1 MPMMFGFS
9 GQRRQLLEAE
19 AQRFAAEAY
28 GYGAL
33 RAYLVGDLA
42 AGVVGPA
49 TELELVIV
57 QETDEPFH
65 RRADFWVA
73 HIRPRVGMRFL
84 VYTPEE
90 FEAVEEDD
98 ALLLEAIRVGEV
110 LVG

>member
-1 MPMMFGFS
+1 MPMMFGFA

-42 AGVVGPA
+42 AGVVGPE

-57 QETDEPFH
+57 QETDEPFR

-90 FEAVEEDD
+90 FERFEEDD

>member
-33 RAYLVGDLA
+33 RAYLVGELA
-42 AGVVGPA
+42 AGAVGPE

-73 HIRPRVGMRFL
+73 HIRPRVGTRFL

>member
-9 GQRRQLLEAE
+9 GQRRQMLEAE

-33 RAYLVGDLA
+33 RAYVVGDVADGLVGPD
-42 AGVVGPA
+42 

-90 FEAVEEDD
+90 FERFEEDD
-98 ALLLEAIRVGEV
+98 ALLLEAIERDEVIVG
-110 LVG
+110 

>member
-19 AQRFAAEAY
+19 ARRFAAEAY

-33 RAYLVGDLA
+33 RAFLVGDFA
-42 AGVVGPA
+42 AGRVGTE
-49 TELELVIV
+49 TELELVVV

-73 HIRPRVGMRFL
+73 HIRPRVGTRFL
-84 VYTPEE
+84 VYTPQEVD
-90 FEAVEEDD
+90 AVEEDD
-98 ALLLEAIRVGEV
+98 ALLLEAFGSGEA